1 VAVVVG
7 SPGLYV
13 GDRWQRQLRGSS
25 RMSYLMREGLKRD
38 GQREAVQWFEEEVVV
53 DLVGRWNGAMDRR
66 VRAVRWMLRAVS
78 L

>member
-25 RMSYLMREGLKRD
+25 RMSYRVRKSLKRG
-38 GQREAVQWFEEEVVV
+38 GQREAVQWFEEEVV
-53 DLVGRWNGAMDRR
+53 DLLDRWNGAMDGR
-66 VRAVRWMLRAVS
+66 VRAARCMLRAVS

>member
-25 RMSYLMREGLKRD
+25 RMSYLMRKGLKRD
-38 GQREAVQWFEEEVVV
+38 GQREAVQWVEEEVV
-53 DLVGRWNGAMDRR
+53 DLVGRWNEAMDRR

>member
-25 RMSYLMREGLKRD
+25 RMSYLMRKDLKRD
-38 GQREAVQWFEEEVVV
+38 GQREAVQWVEEEVV
-53 DLVGRWNGAMDRR
+53 DLVGRWNEAMDRR

>member
-25 RMSYLMREGLKRD
+25 RMSYLMRKGLKRD
-38 GQREAVQWFEEEVVV
+38 GQREAVQWVEEEVV
-53 DLVGRWNGAMDRR
+53 DLVGRWNEAMDRR
-66 VRAVRWMLRAVS
+66 ARAVRWMLRAVS

>member
-1 VAVVVG
+1 MAVVVG

-25 RMSYLMREGLKRD
+25 RMSYLMRKGLKRD
-38 GQREAVQWFEEEVVV
+38 GQREAVQWVEEEVV
-53 DLVGRWNGAMDRR
+53 DLVGRWNEAMDRR